1 MIKELVSITIRKGAP
16 SLGKGGTNAKY
27 DYSAVYEYK
36 VPGENV
42 HQYHTEEFDQ
52 NQEGNILKQ
61 AQMKVDKL
69 E

>member
-1 MIKELVSITIRKGAP
+1 MKELLSITIRKGNP
-16 SLGKGGTNAKY
+16 SLLKGGSNAKY

-36 VPGENV
+36 EAGEENC
-42 HQYHTEEFDQ
+42 QYYTEEFDQ
-52 NQEGNILKQ
+52 NQEGNLLKQ